1 MPEGDSL
8 RRVADV
14 FSELFVGSRCQVT
27 SPKGTCLDV
36 AELVSG
42 EIMTDAD
49 AFGKNL
55 ILVFGSA
62 EEAKYLRIHLGL
74 FGKVKIP
81 KGSID
86 LKEGNGYRIG
96 GVVREEINHQ
106 DLDREKVN
114 LEVVSENGAVAYILN
129 PLVCKVLGGAELLSF
144 LGTLGPDPLSPIEEE
159 AQERAETFVSNLQGT
174 NRELSEVLLD
184 QGIVAGPG
192 NIIRA
197 EVLFNLGL
205 NPHRPANS
213 LSVDNTYALWNEL
226 IWVMSKAVKDGYL
239 TTSVYSR
246 GGTSCPACGT
256 SVLRE
261 RVNGRTLHWCE
272 VCQSE

>member
-8 RRVADV
+8 RRVADA
-14 FSELFVGSRCQVT
+14 FSELFVGTRCQVT

-36 AELVSG
+36 VELVSG

-55 ILVFGSA
+55 ILVFGSDQ
-62 EEAKYLRIHLGL
+62 EVKYLRIHLGL

-81 KGSID
+81 KGSVD
-86 LKEGNGYRIG
+86 LKEGHGYRIG

-106 DLDREKVN
+106 NLDREKVN
-114 LEVVSENGAVAYILN
+114 LEFVSENGAVAYILN

-159 AQERAETFVSNLQGT
+159 AQERAETFVSNLQRT
-174 NRELSEVLLD
+174 SRPLHDVLLD
-184 QGIVAGPG
+184 QSLVAGPG

-197 EVLFNLGL
+197 EAMFNLGL
-205 NPHRPANS
+205 NPHQPANG
-213 LSVDNTYALWNEL
+213 LSVDTAYDLWNEL
-226 IWVMSKAVKDGYL
+226 VWIMSKAVDDGFL
-239 TTSVYSR
+239 STSVYSR
-246 GGTSCPACGT
+246 QGRFCPKCGST
-256 SVLRE
+256 VLRD
-261 RVNGRTLHWCE
+261 RVGGRTLHWCE
-272 VCQSE
+272 VCQTK